1 MPTAAKLAGS
11 VLFACLAYLLAGM
24 FRQYLPPATQLGWFD
39 QVSTLIGFLCG
50 WRIMG
55 GNAGQG
61 IVIALNNGLRTAV
74 TMVFFALV
82 VFSIEEMYQ
91 VAIRRMYD
99 GPGDALLGA
108 VSIGSDF
115 AVMLLQPDLL
125 IVLVVGGILCG
136 WLTEK
141 IARRWP

>member
-1 MPTAAKLAGS
+1 MPTAAKLIGS
-11 VLFACLAYLLAGM
+11 VLFACLAFLLAGM
-24 FRQYLPPATQLGWFD
+24 FRQYLPPNTQLGWFS
-39 QVSTLIGFLCG
+39 QVSTAIGFLTG
-50 WRIMG
+50 WKIMG

-61 IVIALNNGLRTAV
+61 MVIALNNGLRTAV

-91 VAIRRMYD
+91 VAIRKMYD
-99 GPGDALLGA
+99 GPVDAMLGA
-108 VSIGSDF
+108 VNIGSDF

-125 IVLVVGGILCG
+125 AVLIIGGVFCG

-141 IARRWP
+141 TARRWS